1 MCAVAC
7 VRSMTHVGVRL
18 VQHCL
23 DLHTALNHP
32 GDNDDSTSFPR
43 GSMWEYVDDAG
54 HPYADEDG
62 AVISDPGHAVGPS
75 IRPLARGVDTAI
87 V

>member
-1 MCAVAC
+1 
-7 VRSMTHVGVRL
+7 MTHVGVRL

-32 GDNDDSTSFPR
+32 GDNDDSADNDSTSFPR

-54 HPYADEDG
+54 CSYADEDG
-62 AVISDPGHAVGPS
+62 AVISDPGHAVSPS
-75 IRPLARGVDTAI
+75 IRPLATGIGTAI